1 MSLIFAP
8 VAYWHW
14 LALGGVLIIVEAFA
28 PGFLF
33 VWLGFA
39 ALAVGL
45 ALLVWPSLGLSL
57 QLLVFAVLA
66 VASMFA
72 WRYWQG
78 SRVPTSEQPHLNR
91 RGAQYVGRRAVLV
104 DPIVN
109 GRGRAKIGDT
119 SWQVSGPDLPAGRV
133 VEIAGIDGTVLEV
146 KPAASGERCSDTE
159 ATSSRDRASTPS
171 TRGAGMGPEAP
182 PPP

>member
-1 MSLIFAP
+1 MSLAFAS

-14 LALGGVLIIVEAFA
+14 LALGGVLIIIEAFA

-57 QLLVFAVLA
+57 QLLLFAVLS

-78 SRVPTSEQPHLNR
+78 SRAPTSDHPHLNR
-91 RGAQYVGRRAVLV
+91 RGAQYVGRRAVLA

-109 GRGRAKIGDT
+109 GRGRARLGDT
-119 SWQVSGPDLPAGRV
+119 SWQVTGPDLPAGRV
-133 VEIAGIDGTVLEV
+133 VEVVGLDGTILEV
-146 KPAASGERCSDTE
+146 APAAAGEGRSETE
-159 ATSSRDRASTPS
+159 AASPREETSTVG
-171 TRGAGMGPEAP
+171 RGIETEAP

>member
-1 MSLIFAP
+1 MSLAFAP

-14 LALGGVLIIVEAFA
+14 LALGGVLVIIEAFA

-57 QLLVFAVLA
+57 QLLLFAVLA

-78 SRVPTSEQPHLNR
+78 SRISTSDHPHLNR
-91 RGAQYVGRRAVLV
+91 RGAQYVGRRAVLA

-109 GRGRAKIGDT
+109 GRGRAKLGDT

-133 VEIAGIDGTVLEV
+133 VEIVGLDGTILEV
-146 KPAASGERCSDTE
+146 APAASGEDHSDTKPAPARHE
-159 ATSSRDRASTPS
+159 TSATRP
-171 TRGAGMGPEAP
+171 GIGPEAP
-182 PPP
+182 PAS

>member
-1 MSLIFAP
+1 MSLILEP

-14 LALGGVLIIVEAFA
+14 LALGGVLVIVEAFA

-45 ALLVWPSLGLSL
+45 ALLVWPSLGFSI
-57 QLLVFAVLA
+57 QLLLFAVLA
-66 VASMFA
+66 VASIFA

-78 SRVPTSEQPHLNR
+78 SRISPSDQPHLNR

-104 DPIVN
+104 EPIVN
-109 GRGRAKIGDT
+109 GRGRAKLGDT

-133 VEIAGIDGTVLEV
+133 VEITGLDGTVLEV
-146 KPAASGERCSDTE
+146 EPVTARADRRDAK
-159 ATSSRDRASTPS
+159 ATSPRDDAPAIDHRT
-171 TRGAGMGPEAP
+171 GPEAP
-182 PPP
+182 PAP